1 MHTLKQSSSVRQA
14 IELAPVE
21 PYEPVEES
29 SSKLIEYGKTAL
41 RGWRIILLVTLSCF
55 VLALLIRTVLPL
67 KYSARVVL
75 EVRSPNERFLNRE
88 AFDPRAMNSAI
99 GAESYLQTQLQILD
113 SDLLFRGVLDRLAKL
128 PDQTPAALAARLG
141 APYVE
146 LAPAN
151 NAKVIEQL
159 RRIVKAKVIPQ
170 TRLIEVV
177 TTTNEARFS
186 AQLANTIAAQFIE
199 EESSAQRNAMDET
212 RKMLSHEMDGLKTRL
227 VQSQNELNGFLRSTG
242 LLMSVRNENVLES
255 QLTQTQVEL
264 AAAQSDRIKAQAQY
278 EQIAQSD
285 AESLPDVLND
295 VTLKD
300 YRNNLATLQRE
311 LADLSTTLAPK
322 HYRIQKVKAQIDQ
335 LEKERAAFQRRIVS
349 KIRNEYESAAR
360 RERLLDGVYKRS
372 AVALT
377 DQNAKGLRYTQLKG
391 EMEANRHIYE
401 SMLARLKE
409 TEVISAI
416 GATNIRVVD
425 PAWPAAKAKFP
436 NLWQSGVLG
445 LISGLMLGALCAI
458 AGQSLSR
465 TFREPSDVAGYLRI
479 SRLHV
484 GRTGRA
490 PLRGGMAD
498 LAGWSPAAL
507 ESYAAVI
514 ASIETSDQMGAA
526 HPAGLEWAA
535 RPAGR
540 CLVVSSPSADDGK
553 TVTTV
558 GLGTAVARSGKRVLL
573 VNGDMLKPRL
583 HEVLGS
589 TNSEGLADLL
599 AEGDLSRLMQL
610 IEATPVRGL
619 SVLPG
624 GPPVGETIQ
633 LFDSPLLPHLLEKL
647 RDHFDLV
654 LIDTPPLLGAADA
667 RLLARFADGVILVV
681 RAGQTDRADAVAA
694 RQRLANFG
702 LKLSAVILN
711 DPKRDGAL
719 AGFNRRRTGG
729 GVSPSLIRG
738 AV

>member
-1 MHTLKQSSSVRQA
+1 MHTLNQSRSVQQA
-14 IELAPVE
+14 IELAPVQH
-21 PYEPVEES
+21 YEPVEEP
-29 SSKLIEYGKTAL
+29 SSKLLEYGKAVL
-41 RGWRIILLVTLSCF
+41 RGWPLVLLVTLSTI
-55 VLALLIRTVLPL
+55 VLALLIRTALPL
-67 KYSARVVL
+67 KYSSRVVL

-88 AFDPRAMNSAI
+88 AFDPRSMNSAI

-113 SDLLFRGVLDRLAKL
+113 SDVLFRSVLDRMTRQPGLTQAVLAS
-128 PDQTPAALAARLG
+128 RLG
-141 APYVE
+141 VAESE
-146 LAPAN
+146 LAPPQT
-151 NAKVIEQL
+151 KVSELL
-159 RRIVKAKVIPQ
+159 RKIVHAKVIPQ

-177 TTTNEARFS
+177 ATTSEARFS

-199 EESSAQRNAMDET
+199 EESSAQHAAMDDT
-212 RKMLSHEMDGLKTRL
+212 RKMLTSEMDGLKTRL

-242 LLMSVRNENVLES
+242 LLMNGRNENVLEG
-255 QLTQTQVEL
+255 QLTKTQGEL
-264 AAAQSDRIKAQAQY
+264 AAAQAERIKAQSQY

-300 YRNNLATLQRE
+300 YRNSLAALQRE

-322 HYRIQKVKAQIDQ
+322 HYKIQKVKAQIEQ
-335 LEKERAAFQRRIVS
+335 LEKERAAFQRRIVN
-349 KIRNEYESAAR
+349 KIRNDYESAAR
-360 RERLLDGVYKRS
+360 RERLLDSVYKRS
-372 AVALT
+372 AATLT

-425 PAWPAAKAKFP
+425 PAWPAAKSKFP
-436 NLWQSGVLG
+436 NLWQSGVAG
-445 LISGLMLGALCAI
+445 LLSGLALGALAAI
-458 AGQSLSR
+458 GRQSWSK
-465 TFREPSDVAGYLRI
+465 TFREPSEISAYLRVPRMNI
-479 SRLHV
+479 

-498 LAGWSPAAL
+498 LTAWSPAAL

-514 ASIETSDQMGAA
+514 ASIETSE
-526 HPAGLEWAA
+526 HPDLRPGPSGLEWAA
-535 RPAGR
+535 RAAGR
-540 CLVVSSPSADDGK
+540 CLVVSSPCAGDGK

-573 VNGDMLKPRL
+573 VNGDMLKPQL
-583 HEVLGS
+583 HAVVGGS
-589 TNSEGLADLL
+589 NDEGLADLL
-599 AEGDLSRLMQL
+599 AEGDLTRLTQL

-633 LFDSPLLPHLLEKL
+633 LFDSPLLPHLLDKL

-654 LIDTPPLLGAADA
+654 LIDTPPLLGVADA

-681 RAGQTDRADAVAA
+681 RAGQTERADAAAA

-711 DPKRDGAL
+711 DT
-719 AGFNRRRTGG
+719 TGG
-729 GVSPSLIRG
+729 RAAASAYRKTGAGSTLIRSS
-738 AV
+738 V